1 MFQELRR
8 TGRKQLRFSSI
19 EEQRES
25 TGTDDVKE
33 NLKIEVKKGV
43 EEDCEQ
49 QSDTDDIAQVFLLFL
64 ETSKFLNLENYFKR
78 QIFSESKRIAR
89 I

>member
-64 ETSKFLNLENYFKR
+64 EKSKFLNLENYFKR

>member
-1 MFQELRR
+1 MIFQELRR

-33 NLKIEVKKGV
+33 NLKSEVKKGV
-43 EEDCEQ
+43 EEEDWEQ

-64 ETSKFLNLENYFKR
+64 E
-78 QIFSESKRIAR
+78 RIKIR
-89 I
+89 

>member
-1 MFQELRR
+1 MISQELRR

-33 NLKIEVKKGV
+33 NLKSEVKKGV
-43 EEDCEQ
+43 EEEDWEQ
-49 QSDTDDIAQVFLLFL
+49 QSDTDDIAQVSFG
-64 ETSKFLNLENYFKR
+64 YF
-78 QIFSESKRIAR
+78 
-89 I
+89 